1 MYSSAAYVSALFSFQ
16 GSAFGGLGSLPLGLQ
31 SAAPSVTVLQAEAG
45 RAKGIA
51 AEAKDPTVSQDVA
64 AFRRAVASAKDLKSL
79 LANPQARRVLL
90 TANGLADQL
99 DYTALATKALLS
111 NPADPKSLANQ
122 LIDKRFLAI
131 AKTYDFAKSGLSVL
145 KQSKVLDT
153 IASGYAEVA
162 WRKSLDANT
171 PGLSTALDFRQ
182 RAAGITSTLQ
192 ILGDAMLR
200 KVVTTALGLPL
211 QIAIQPLEAQETAIS
226 SRLDVSKFKD
236 PKFVDAFTQ
245 RFLTASA
252 QNAADAGTPAA
263 TGLMA
268 LFA

>member
-1 MYSSAAYVSALFSFQ
+1 MSLSAAYVSALFGFQ
-16 GSAFGGLGSLPLGLQ
+16 GSVVSGTGQLASSPASVGS
-31 SAAPSVTVLQAEAG
+31 AETIKQAEAG

-51 AEAKDPTVSQDVA
+51 AEAKDPAVAQDVA

-79 LANPQARRVLL
+79 LAKPQARKVLL
-90 TANGLADQL
+90 TASGLADQS
-99 DYTALATKALLS
+99 DYIALVAKALS
-111 NPADPKSLANQ
+111 SDPADAKSLANR
-122 LIDKRFLAI
+122 LTDRRFLAI

-171 PGLSTALDFRQ
+171 PGLATALDFHQ

-192 ILGDAMLR
+192 ILGDATLR

-211 QIAIQPLEAQETAIS
+211 QIAIQPLEAQQAAIS
-226 SRLDVSKFKD
+226 SRLDVSRFKD
-236 PKFVDAFTQ
+236 PKFVDKFTQ
-245 RFLTASA
+245 RFLTESS
-252 QNAADAGTPAA
+252 QNAAAAGTAA
-263 TGLMA
+263 PTGVLA